1 MITGT
6 HRILVT
12 GAAGFV
18 GSFVAARLAAMGH
31 QVVGCD
37 NFNDYY
43 DPRLKHD
50 RVAALLA
57 PAGVAC
63 HTVELADAAQVAA
76 LFEREQPTLV
86 VHLAAQAGVRYSIE
100 NPAAY
105 VQSNLVAFGNILE
118 ACRHGAIE
126 HLLYASSS
134 SVYGANAKVPFSE
147 DDQVDA
153 PVSLYAATKK
163 SNELMAH
170 SYSHLFKLPA
180 TGLRFF
186 TVYGPWGRP
195 DMAYF
200 SFAEKMA
207 RGATIPVFAEG
218 LLTRDFT
225 YIDDIVEGVVRLL
238 FKPTPATETRAAH
251 TVFNIGN
258 HNPVRVLDF
267 IQTLEGAIGIEA
279 RKEFL
284 PMQPGDVP
292 ATHASIDKLKAWVD
306 FAPTTPLAAGLASF
320 WAWYR
325 DWAPRR
331 A

>member
-1 MITGT
+1 M
-6 HRILVT
+6 T

-31 QVVGCD
+31 QVIGCD

-50 RVAALLA
+50 RVRALLA
-57 PAGVAC
+57 PVGVVC
-63 HTVELADAAQVAA
+63 HTVELSDAAQVAA
-76 LFEREQPTLV
+76 LFERERPQLV
-86 VHLAAQAGVRYSIE
+86 VHLAAQAGVRYSID
-100 NPAAY
+100 NPSVY
-105 VQSNLVAFGNILE
+105 IQSNLVGFGNILE
-118 ACRHGAIE
+118 ACRQGAIE

-134 SVYGANAKVPFSE
+134 SVYGNNAKVPFSE

-200 SFAEKMA
+200 SFAEKMM

-238 FKPTPATETRAAH
+238 FKPTPATATSAPH

-258 HNPVRVLDF
+258 HNPVQVLEF
-267 IQTLEGAIGIEA
+267 IRTLESVMGVEA

-292 ATHASIDKLKAWVD
+292 ATHASIAKLKAWVD
-306 FAPTTPLAAGLASF
+306 FAPTTPLATGLANF
-320 WAWYR
+320 WTWYR
-325 DWAPRR
+325 DWAPTR

>member
-1 MITGT
+1 MPDR
-6 HRILVT
+6 RILVT

-50 RVAALLA
+50 RVRALLA
-57 PAGVAC
+57 PAGVVC
-63 HTVELADAAQVAA
+63 HTVELSDAAQVAA
-76 LFEREQPTLV
+76 LFERERPQLV
-86 VHLAAQAGVRYSIE
+86 VHLAAQAGVRYSID
-100 NPAAY
+100 NPSVY
-105 VQSNLVAFGNILE
+105 IQSNLVGFGNILE
-118 ACRHGAIE
+118 ACRQGAIE

-134 SVYGANAKVPFSE
+134 SVYGNNAKVPFSE

-200 SFAEKMA
+200 SFAEKMM

-238 FKPTPATETRAAH
+238 FKPTPATATSAPH

-258 HNPVRVLDF
+258 HNPVQVLEF
-267 IQTLEGAIGIEA
+267 IRTLESVMGVEA

-292 ATHASIDKLKAWVD
+292 ATHASIAKLKAWVD
-306 FAPTTPLAAGLASF
+306 FAPTTPLATGLANF
-320 WAWYR
+320 WTWYR
-325 DWAPRR
+325 DWAPTR